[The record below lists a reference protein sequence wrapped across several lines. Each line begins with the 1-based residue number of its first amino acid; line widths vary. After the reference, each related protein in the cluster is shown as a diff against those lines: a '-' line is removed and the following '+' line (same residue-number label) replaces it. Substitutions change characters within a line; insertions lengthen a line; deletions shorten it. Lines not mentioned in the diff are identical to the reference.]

1 MSSVIR
7 SDWPHWLA
15 LKSIRGVGN
24 VLGRNLIRAFGG
36 PAEVFRARGDA
47 LRCAG
52 VRSDIVRAIRTF
64 DRWAEVTAKI
74 SRLEAVG
81 GRLVTWQDES
91 YPDALRQIYD
101 PPLFLFVRGS
111 LEERDALAVAIVG
124 SRASSPYGRQM
135 TAGIS
140 EGLVRAGLT
149 IVSGLARGIDAA
161 AHAAAL
167 AAGGR
172 TIAVL
177 GCGIDVV
184 YPSEHHQ
191 LQMRIVKNG
200 AVVSEFPP
208 GTPPDAENFPSRNRI
223 ISGLSLG
230 TVVVEATEKSGSL
243 ITAEHALEQG
253 REVFAVPGPVGARS
267 RGPHQLI
274 RQGATLV
281 EGAADI
287 LCEIIP
293 HLREEPRSVSPPAP
307 PPPLNEIEQ
316 RVFAC
321 LDESAVHVDDLML
334 RTGLA
339 AARLLGVLLS
349 LELRGLVHQLPGKR
363 FSRRPPGGREITQS

>member
-1 MSSVIR
+1 MSSVN
-7 SDWPHWLA
+7 SDWPYWLA

-24 VLGRNLIRAFGG
+24 ILGQNLIRAFGG
-36 PAEVFRARGDA
+36 PAAVLRARSDA

-64 DRWAEVTAKI
+64 DRWADVKAKI
-74 SRLEAVG
+74 ASLDAMG

-91 YPDALRQIYD
+91 YPESLRHIYD
-101 PPLFLFVRGS
+101 PPLFLFVRGT

-124 SRASSPYGRQM
+124 SRASSPYGRQI
-135 TAGIS
+135 TAAIS
-140 EGLVRAGLT
+140 DRLARAGLT

-177 GCGIDVV
+177 GCGIDLV

-208 GTPPDAENFPSRNRI
+208 GTPPDGENFPSRNRI

-281 EGAADI
+281 EGADDVLRELA
-287 LCEIIP
+287 P
-293 HLREEPRSVSPPAP
+293 HLKEDCRSPSSTVP
-307 PPPLNEIEQ
+307 PPPLDETEQ
-316 RVFAC
+316 RLFAC
-321 LDESAVHVDDLML
+321 LDDTATHVDQLML
-334 RTGLA
+334 RTSLP
-339 AARLLGVLLS
+339 AARVLEVLLS
-349 LELRGLVHQLPGKR
+349 LELRGLVQQLPGKR
-363 FSRRPPGGREITQS
+363 FARLSSGRRGTTDS

>member
-1 MSSVIR
+1 MSSVA

-24 VLGRNLIRAFGG
+24 ILGQNLIRAFGG
-36 PAEVFRARGDA
+36 PAAVLRARSDA

-64 DRWAEVTAKI
+64 DRWADVTAKI
-74 SRLEAVG
+74 SRLEALQ

-91 YPDALRQIYD
+91 YPEALRHIYD
-101 PPLFLFVRGS
+101 PPLFLFVLGT

-140 EGLVRAGLT
+140 GGLARAGLT
-149 IVSGLARGIDAA
+149 IVSGLARGIDAT

-177 GCGIDVV
+177 GCGIDLV

-191 LQMRIVKNG
+191 LQMRIAKNG

-208 GTPPDAENFPSRNRI
+208 GTPPDGENFPSRNRI

-281 EGAADI
+281 EGAADV
-287 LCEIIP
+287 
-293 HLREEPRSVSPPAP
+293 LREIGPYLRQEPRLVSHSAAP
-307 PPPLNEIEQ
+307 PPLDGIEQ
-316 RVFAC
+316 RVFAS
-321 LDESAVHVDDLML
+321 LDDGPVHIDDLML

-339 AARLLGVLLS
+339 AASVLQVLLS
-349 LELRGLVHQLPGKR
+349 LELRGLVQQLPGKR
-363 FSRRPPGGREITQS
+363 FSRLPAGGAGITQS

>member
-1 MSSVIR
+1 MSSVIKG
-7 SDWPHWLA
+7 DWSHWLA

-24 VLGRNLIRAFGG
+24 ILGQNLVRAFGG
-36 PAEVFRARGDA
+36 PDGVFRARSDA

-52 VRSDIVRAIRTF
+52 VRPDIVRAIRTF
-64 DRWAEVTAKI
+64 DRWADVTAKI
-74 SRLEAVG
+74 SRLGEVG

-91 YPDALRQIYD
+91 YPEVLRHIYD
-101 PPLFLFVRGS
+101 PPLFLFVRGA
-111 LEERDALAVAIVG
+111 LEERDALAIAIVG
-124 SRASSPYGRQM
+124 SRASSPYGREM

-140 EGLVRAGLT
+140 DGLARAGLT

-177 GCGIDVV
+177 GCGIDLV

-208 GTPPDAENFPSRNRI
+208 GTPPDGENFPSRNRI

-281 EGAADI
+281 ESADDV
-287 LCEIIP
+287 
-293 HLREEPRSVSPPAP
+293 LREIHPHMSADPRHISRSAS
-307 PPPLNEIEQ
+307 PPPLDGIEQ
-316 RVFAC
+316 RVFTSLEDAP
-321 LDESAVHVDDLML
+321 VHVDDLML

-339 AARLLGVLLS
+339 AARVLEVLLS
-349 LELRGLVHQLPGKR
+349 LELRGLVQQLPGKR
-363 FSRRPPGGREITQS
+363 FSRLSSAGPGTSQA